1 MTYAEW
7 EREVPAVIRSDSL
20 WRVEA
25 YRLSLFLSDLAW
37 EDATVLLGDERTRGI
52 ANQLY
57 RAAGNI
63 SANIAEGYSR
73 HTGKQRALY
82 YEYALGSVRET
93 RDWYYKGRHVLPKA
107 VVDHRLE
114 LSTSIIRLALKMT
127 ENERRTNRTVSNAKG
142 ALT

>member
-1 MTYAEW
+1 MTYDEW
-7 EREVPAVIRSDSL
+7 ERGVPTVIRSDSL

-37 EDATVLLGDERTRGI
+37 EDATTLLNDERTRGI

-63 SANIAEGYSR
+63 SANISEGYSR

-93 RDWYYKGRHVLPKA
+93 RDWYYKGRHILSKA

-127 ENERRTNRTVSNAKG
+127 YHERTTNRTVSNAKG

>member
-7 EREVPAVIRSDSL
+7 EREVPAVIRSDTL

-37 EDATVLLGDERTRGI
+37 EDVTLLMNDERTKGI

-93 RDWYYKGRHVLPKA
+93 RDWYYKGRHVLPQA

-114 LSTSIIRLALKMT
+114 LSTSIIRLALTMT
-127 ENERRTNRTVSNAKG
+127 DNERSTNRTVSNAKG
-142 ALT
+142 A